1 MSDFIRDLKKSVH
14 TSDLNQAKLLLADI
28 SRNSEQEKL
37 EILHILALASDQIAL
52 TLLDFILEQPINEPD
67 MSERLIQL
75 VIDRAHLNFEF
86 VLTFYRI
93 ADKDK
98 LIQAIPLIRHIL
110 TNETRPDILTV
121 SIETIGKHK
130 IDPLVDDVAEFIY
143 YDDPLLKSKAVRALE
158 RLGNPAALHRL
169 EQAAATEKCDQDI
182 LDAVE
187 FLKKEGEQV
196 ISDAGLK
203 TPESVDPEPENYED
217 LIGQLTSMN
226 LDERFKAFT
235 DLLETGEQSFNAL
248 KHCLASG
255 DHDLVLNA
263 LRIFSRTLPYKATS
277 RIFPLLE
284 GKGQASGI
292 RFMAFEALGNFP
304 ELESAASLVKGISEF
319 DPAVRMAAVRALDK
333 NLTDFVCA
341 EIREKIESGT
351 KAATGLAQTIL
362 DAGAVHIM
370 DYLLVSDTFSY
381 MASNYLTKDTPA
393 HVLEAYVTL
402 LEKRKLKST
411 VKKYQAFIQEQAQR
425 QMPGI
430 AVVSTEKT
438 VLKIYARIIS
448 SLGCRPLLFTSP
460 QEAFESVLQNKPQ
473 LLITDLFLNDMTGV
487 TFAAEIREMY
497 TQEDLTILISSLQK
511 DLVKAMDKT
520 PEYFELIDGI
530 YGFPIQPSQL
540 KSFVRG

>member
-411 VKKYQAFIQEQAQR
+411 VKKYQAFIQEQAER

>member
-121 SIETIGKHK
+121 SIETIGKQK

-425 QMPGI
+425 Q
-430 AVVSTEKT
+430 
-438 VLKIYARIIS
+438 
-448 SLGCRPLLFTSP
+448 
-460 QEAFESVLQNKPQ
+460 
-473 LLITDLFLNDMTGV
+473 
-487 TFAAEIREMY
+487 
-497 TQEDLTILISSLQK
+497 
-511 DLVKAMDKT
+511 
-520 PEYFELIDGI
+520 
-530 YGFPIQPSQL
+530 
-540 KSFVRG
+540 

>member
-1 MSDFIRDLKKSVH
+1 
-14 TSDLNQAKLLLADI
+14 
-28 SRNSEQEKL
+28 
-37 EILHILALASDQIAL
+37 
-52 TLLDFILEQPINEPD
+52 
-67 MSERLIQL
+67 
-75 VIDRAHLNFEF
+75 
-86 VLTFYRI
+86 
-93 ADKDK
+93 
-98 LIQAIPLIRHIL
+98 
-110 TNETRPDILTV
+110 
-121 SIETIGKHK
+121 
-130 IDPLVDDVAEFIY
+130 
-143 YDDPLLKSKAVRALE
+143 
-158 RLGNPAALHRL
+158 
-169 EQAAATEKCDQDI
+169 
-182 LDAVE
+182 
-187 FLKKEGEQV
+187 
-196 ISDAGLK
+196 
-203 TPESVDPEPENYED
+203 
-217 LIGQLTSMN
+217 
-226 LDERFKAFT
+226 
-235 DLLETGEQSFNAL
+235 
-248 KHCLASG
+248 
-255 DHDLVLNA
+255 
-263 LRIFSRTLPYKATS
+263 
-277 RIFPLLE
+277 
-284 GKGQASGI
+284 
-292 RFMAFEALGNFP
+292 
-304 ELESAASLVKGISEF
+304 
-319 DPAVRMAAVRALDK
+319 
-333 NLTDFVCA
+333 
-341 EIREKIESGT
+341 
-351 KAATGLAQTIL
+351 IL

>member
-121 SIETIGKHK
+121 SIETIGKQK

-217 LIGQLTSMN
+217 LIGQLTSMD

-411 VKKYQAFIQEQAQR
+411 VKKYQAFIQEQAER